1 MLVLAGSATLVAVQ
15 LDEGAPVFVGMGL
28 DGRLAHGGED
38 PLTANAVMLA
48 VDPNGSPVRVCVD
61 GTFIGDATLDPRSP
75 TSIDALFAKLV
86 AYCKTTT
93 CASTIAVGPFGS
105 AQDLAILAEAAF
117 RAGTPR
123 LLIGADAS
131 CGAQ

>member
-1 MLVLAGSATLVAVQ
+1 LVLAGSATLIGIQ
-15 LDEGAPVFVGMGL
+15 IDTGAPLFAGMGL

-38 PLTANAVMLA
+38 AFTADAVMLA
-48 VDPNGSPVRVCVD
+48 VDPSGSPVRACVD
-61 GTFIGDATLDPRSP
+61 GKFVADASVDPKSV
-75 TSIDALFAKLV
+75 DDLFAKLA
-86 AYCKTTT
+86 AYCKTAT
-93 CASTIAVGPFGS
+93 CSSTIAVGPFGS
-105 AQDLAILAEAAF
+105 ARDLATLAEAAF